1 MSLPPEYAKR
11 RRFWYLSVASL
22 LILLFFISIA
32 SLCIGPAPITF
43 QQALKAV
50 LKQIPLLGGFL
61 DSQGFF
67 SDLPP
72 QSETI
77 VVNIR
82 IPRILTCA
90 FAGAALGLAGAILQG
105 IFKNPMADPYV
116 IGVSSGA
123 ALGATIAFATGVGF
137 TIFGAAAVPAFA
149 FAVSLLTVFLV
160 YNVARVGPRVPVMT
174 LLLSGIAVSIFLS
187 AFTTL
192 LITFASKVLH
202 GIYFWLLGSFAFAKW
217 SDFYI
222 VSPLTIIGFIIAF
235 LYSRDLNIMLMG
247 EETAQTLGVEV
258 EKVKKILIA
267 ISSLVTAA
275 AVSVSG
281 IIGFV
286 GLIIPHI
293 MRILVGPDHRVLLP
307 ASLLGGG
314 LFLVLCDNL
323 ARAAIPPTELPIGV
337 ITAMFGGPFFIYLL
351 RKKKGVYKMALSVA
365 IIVGVLAIIGLVLF
379 GVEHFL
385 S

>member
-43 QQALKAV
+43 LQALKAV

-123 ALGATIAFATGVGF
+123 ALGATIAFVTGVGF

-222 VSPLTIIGFIIAF
+222 VSPLTIVGFIIAF

-267 ISSLVTAA
+267 VSSLVTAA

-307 ASLLGGG
+307 ASLLGGA
-314 LFLVLCDNL
+314 LFLVLRDNL

-351 RKKKGVYKMALSVA
+351 RKKKGEYSL
-365 IIVGVLAIIGLVLF
+365 
-379 GVEHFL
+379 
-385 S
+385 